1 MARRFALL
9 RALALAPLL
18 AACASQQPFPLA
30 EATIGGMHAAMR
42 AGALSCRAVVQGYLD
57 RIAVHDPALHAVISL
72 NPDALAEADA
82 LDRAGMR
89 APLHCVTVLVKDN
102 IDARGMPTT
111 AGALAFAGNR
121 PPDDAFLVARLRAAG
136 AIVIGKANMD
146 EFAFTYKGSSSI
158 AGQAVNAYD
167 AGITP
172 GGSSSGTGSG
182 VSASFAMVGLGT
194 DTGGSVRV
202 PSALQGLIGLRPSL
216 RLLSQH
222 GIVPLAPTE
231 DTGGP
236 MCRTVQDCALMMN
249 ALVGYDAA
257 PGSGQGRTPGHGSP
271 QVASAEEYAALTHAP
286 ADYTAFLDAG
296 ALRGARIG
304 VVRQLFPAPDTP
316 DKALFVATL
325 DAALQRMREAGAF
338 VEDVVVPD
346 LDIILADF
354 ETVKPYEFRGGLER
368 YLVRWPS
375 DADHHLRSYREL
387 AASGGF
393 EPRNAGP
400 IAEYE
405 RLGADPLQH
414 PAYVRNVGERFP
426 FVRER
431 LTRAFGDKRFDVL
444 VYPTRAGLN
453 TTLDG
458 KASNNPR
465 TSRLSSFSGY
475 PALSMPVAMVV
486 PPGRS
491 APQPV
496 GIELLAREFDE
507 PVLIGIAYAWQ
518 QTAQPRRAP
527 RMTPGL
533 PPIERQ

>member
-1 MARRFALL
+1 MARSTALL
-9 RALALAPLL
+9 RAFVLAPLL
-18 AACASQQPFPLA
+18 AACASPRPFPLA
-30 EATIGGMHAAMR
+30 EATIGDMHAAMR
-42 AGALSCRAVVQGYLD
+42 AGSLNCRTVVQGYLD
-57 RIAVHDPALHAVISL
+57 RIAAHDPALHAVIAV

-89 APLHCVTVLVKDN
+89 GPLHCVTVLVKDN
-102 IDARGMPTT
+102 IDVRGMPTT

-121 PPDDAFLVARLRAAG
+121 PPEDAFLVARLRAAG

-158 AGQAVNAYD
+158 AGQALNAYD

-172 GGSSSGTGSG
+172 GGSSSGTGTG
-182 VSASFAMVGLGT
+182 VAASLAMVGLGT

-202 PSALQGLIGLRPSL
+202 PSAVQGLIGLRPSL

-249 ALVGYDAA
+249 ALAGYDAA
-257 PGSGQGRTPGHGSP
+257 PGSGQGRAPGRASP
-271 QVASAEEYAALTHAP
+271 QVASAGEYAALTHAP

-296 ALRGARIG
+296 GLRGARIG
-304 VVRQLFPAPDTP
+304 VLRQLFPAPDTP

-325 DAALQRMREAGAF
+325 DAALQRMRDAGAI
-338 VEDVVVPD
+338 VEDAVVPD
-346 LDIILADF
+346 LDTILSSF
-354 ETVKPYEFRGGLER
+354 ETVKPYEFRGGLES
-368 YLVRWPS
+368 YLARWPS
-375 DADHHLRSYREL
+375 DTDHHLRSYREL
-387 AASGGF
+387 VASAGF

-400 IAEYE
+400 IEEYE
-405 RLGADPLQH
+405 RLGADPMQH
-414 PAYVRNVGERFP
+414 PAYVRNISERFP

-431 LTRAFGDKRFDVL
+431 LARAFDSKRFDVL

-486 PPGRS
+486 PPGRT
-491 APQPV
+491 AAQPV

-507 PVLIGIAYAWQ
+507 ATLIRIAYAWQ
-518 QTAQPRRAP
+518 QTAQARRAP
-527 RMTPGL
+527 
-533 PPIERQ
+533 